1 MSHLKFW
8 HFPLICVLSKLTCL
22 VTLFDLK
29 LQNVKSSPNWP
40 IWHFWST
47 FVYSKCTKL
56 ASLAMLN
63 FESFRTGFL
72 KMEKSVRREKIRVG
86 FLSRLTWVI
95 LYERWTDTQQL
106 DWYYFGFCAG
116 VDGSLAAA
124 WAFSTFF
131 HSDINSLMVQPSQFS
146 L

>member
-1 MSHLKFW
+1 
-8 HFPLICVLSKLTCL
+8 
-22 VTLFDLK
+22 
-29 LQNVKSSPNWP
+29 
-40 IWHFWST
+40 
-47 FVYSKCTKL
+47 
-56 ASLAMLN
+56 MLN

-131 HSDINSLMVQPSQFS
+131 HSDINSLMVQQSQFS

>member
-1 MSHLKFW
+1 MSKARQIDPFG
-8 HFPLICVLSKLTCL
+8 I
-22 VTLFDLK
+22 
-29 LQNVKSSPNWP
+29 
-40 IWHFWST
+40 

-56 ASLAMLN
+56 ASLVMLN

-131 HSDINSLMVQPSQFS
+131 HSDINSLMVEQSQFS